1 MNKLQLHYIMP
12 KQNNNNNNKDKNMNS
27 IHLNRYNV
35 FTLCTKYIFY
45 QDRKKKKKKTGS
57 EIQKPS
63 ARSHYD
69 VIL

>member
-45 QDRKKKKKKTGS
+45 QDRKKKKKKNRIRDPKAQCT
-57 EIQKPS
+57 
-63 ARSHYD
+63 
-69 VIL
+69 LTL